1 MRDTW
6 TTWICGLRSSHG
18 GAMHNARTWS
28 SGLSETVHQICGS
41 SNGRKPKAFT
51 YNVKVDDWR
60 LNASVLVRV
69 TLEGPTVLATVS
81 LTVISSVKEVQDYFA
96 GTSSE
101 PYLNHRAPLTPPP
114 LMAVITPRLIR
125 LRPAHGHHQYPLR
138 HFSSS
143 SSSDTDLP
151 SEPKPEHQP
160 GSPPKPSL
168 SSYLSDVKA
177 SLQREPQPQSRP
189 QTLRKP
195 LSFSNSPHPS
205 SPTPQSTPPSRVAY
219 LEEIRR
225 NLSEFRSRSAPSPPP
240 SSSNTASASGPSV
253 SLQEL
258 YNRHAIP
265 NTADSDGVKPPT
277 GSIFA
282 PIRESLRHLRSS
294 SPGTDQLSLSR
305 FKESL
310 KLRPGEKADHEF
322 PISGVSDGLASFTQQ
337 LASKSGEDD
346 ETMRTQFVKMY
357 NYSELGAKLQMLRP
371 EKKKGSWFS
380 LHELNERLAK
390 LREIEKKDNT
400 EIVGI
405 PLSELR
411 DVVSKMDG
419 KKKGNEMFSAVDFA
433 FRASNLLISLLCH
446 SVSAQTLDIL
456 GHIGGTP
463 SYMMHPPKDHLIEK
477 ASYFH
482 PDNMSSAEKLKLE
495 LKKVRD
501 EYKISESDCGSARV
515 QVAQL
520 STKITHLGNVL
531 SKKDKHSLHGLHL
544 MVERRKKLMKY
555 LRKTDF
561 DSFCLLM
568 SRFNIR
574 LVTNTKSLD
583 VRHKKKLKKKQPRK

>member
-1 MRDTW
+1 MGRHW
-6 TTWICGLRSSHG
+6 S
-18 GAMHNARTWS
+18 GAM
-28 SGLSETVHQICGS
+28 
-41 SNGRKPKAFT
+41 GR
-51 YNVKVDDWR
+51 
-60 LNASVLVRV
+60 
-69 TLEGPTVLATVS
+69 
-81 LTVISSVKEVQDYFA
+81 
-96 GTSSE
+96 
-101 PYLNHRAPLTPPP
+101 
-114 LMAVITPRLIR
+114 
-125 LRPAHGHHQYPLR
+125 HH
-138 HFSSS
+138 H
-143 SSSDTDLP
+143 
-151 SEPKPEHQP
+151 KPEHQP

-177 SLQREPQPQSRP
+177 SLQREPSAQSRP
-189 QTLRKP
+189 QTPRKP
-195 LSFSNSPHPS
+195 LSFSNSPPPS

-225 NLSEFRSRSAPSPPP
+225 NLSEFRSRSAPSPPS
-240 SSSNTASASGPSV
+240 SSSNTTSGSGPSV

-277 GSIFA
+277 GSIFG

-322 PISGVSDGLASFTQQ
+322 PISGVGDGLASFTQQ
-337 LASKSGEDD
+337 MASKSGEDD
-346 ETMRTQFVKMY
+346 EAMRTQFVKMY

-371 EKKKGSWFS
+371 EKKKGNWFS

-390 LREIEKKDNT
+390 LREIEKNDNT

-419 KKKGNEMFSAVDFA
+419 KRKGNA
-433 FRASNLLISLLCH
+433 
-446 SVSAQTLDIL
+446 VSAQTLDIL